1 MSDNTNN
8 ADKKDKSN
16 LNEKDKKESSELT
29 NEKIGNN
36 TSFPIDLTLSDTLAS
51 STIQSLEAPIN
62 PPIPEDSFSTL
73 YDEFQNTIVECGFED
88 KIRFSND
95 FQPKDIKIRKE
106 DRKYVVYGRMQQ
118 PTQDKSTTI
127 SYHSF
132 EYIREFNRPIKNVEI
147 EVGKGIASVYG
158 EFGDL

>member
-8 ADKKDKSN
+8 TDKKDKSN
-16 LNEKDKKESSELT
+16 ISEKDKKESSDLT
-29 NEKIGNN
+29 NEKMGNQ
-36 TSFPIDLTLSDTLAS
+36 SFPMDLTLSDTLAS
-51 STIQSLEAPIN
+51 SSVTTLHAPIN
-62 PPIPEDSFSTL
+62 PAIPEDSFSTL
-73 YDEFQNTIVECGFED
+73 YDEFQNTIIECGFED

-106 DRKYVVYGRMQQ
+106 DKKYVVYGRMQQ

-132 EYIREFNRPIKNVEI
+132 EYVREFNRPIKNVEI
-147 EVGKGIASVYG
+147 EVGRGIASVYG
-158 EFGDL
+158 EFGDI